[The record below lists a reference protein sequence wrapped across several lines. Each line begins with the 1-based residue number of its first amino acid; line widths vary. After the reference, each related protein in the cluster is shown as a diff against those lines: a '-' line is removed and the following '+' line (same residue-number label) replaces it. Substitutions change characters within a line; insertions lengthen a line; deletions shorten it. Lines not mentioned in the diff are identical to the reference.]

1 MAANRPLAMS
11 RHSLRLAS
19 RRRLLQF
26 LAASPLFAQ
35 AALAE
40 AFRPQDPAEWAP
52 RDLDHLIAD
61 PTQALDV
68 FDFEPVMKKSVPPAH
83 FGYMA
88 TGADDEMTLRANR
101 DGFRKFE
108 LRPRRLTDVSR
119 IDTSADILGVT
130 YDSPI
135 VIAPT
140 GSNRAFHAD
149 GEVAVAKAAKAGN
162 HLQILST
169 VATTSIEDAIA
180 ARGAPVWF
188 QLYTTQRWEIA
199 EALAKR
205 AEAAGAPAIA
215 VTLDVRSQAKWE
227 TYVRLRRTDTR
238 DCGSCHGGSDYL
250 SRKPNFAG
258 INLSGVGGT
267 IVTNI
272 TWDIIKRLR
281 DTVKVKLV
289 LKGILT
295 QEDAKLAAEAGIDAV
310 IVSNHGGRVEDGV
323 SATIDV
329 LPEIVATAGGMP
341 VLVDSGF
348 RRGSDIV
355 KALAIGAKAVCIGR
369 PYLWG
374 LGAFGQPGVERV
386 LTILRAETG
395 AAMAQIG
402 AASLKELKPA
412 MVKRV

>member
-1 MAANRPLAMS
+1 MS
-11 RHSLRLAS
+11 RSSLTVTS

-35 AALAE
+35 GALAE

-52 RDLDHLIAD
+52 RDLENLIAD

-68 FDFEPVMKKSVPPAH
+68 FDFEPVMKKNVPPAH

-101 DGFRKFE
+101 AGFLKFE
-108 LRPRRLTDVSR
+108 LRPRRLTDVSKV
-119 IDTSADILGVT
+119 DMSADILGT
-130 YDSPI
+130 SYDSPI

-140 GSNRAFHAD
+140 GSNRAFHPDA
-149 GEVAVAKAAKAGN
+149 EVAVAKAAKAGN
-162 HLQILST
+162 HLQILSS
-169 VATTSIEDAIA
+169 VANTSIEDAIA

-188 QLYTTQRWEIA
+188 QLYTTQRWEIG

-205 AEAAGAPAIA
+205 AERAGAPVIM
-215 VTLDVRSQAKWE
+215 VTVDVRSSAKWE
-227 TYVRLRRTDTR
+227 TFTRLRRTDTR
-238 DCGSCHGGSDYL
+238 DCGSCHGGNDYL

-258 INLSGVGGT
+258 ITLGGVGGT
-267 IVTNI
+267 AVTNI
-272 TWDIIKRLR
+272 TWDTIKRLR
-281 DTVKVKLV
+281 DTVKTKLV

-295 QEDAKLAAEAGIDAV
+295 HEDTKLAAEAGVDAI

-323 SATIDV
+323 GSTIDV
-329 LPEIVATAGGMP
+329 LPEIVAAAAGRMP

-355 KALAIGAKAVCIGR
+355 KALAIGANAVCIGR

-386 LTILRAETG
+386 LGMLRAETRV
-395 AAMAQIG
+395 AMQQIG
-402 AASLKELKPA
+402 APSLKDLTPA